1 MGMSVTHR
9 RATAK
14 NKANYILKALPQ
26 DGFPTDA
33 QALTI
38 LNMWA
43 FIRINGR
50 GKRKL
55 EAVSEEQ
62 GQKRY
67 A

>member
-1 MGMSVTHR
+1 M
-9 RATAK
+9 
-14 NKANYILKALPQ
+14 YILKALPQ
-26 DGFPTDA
+26 VGFPTDA